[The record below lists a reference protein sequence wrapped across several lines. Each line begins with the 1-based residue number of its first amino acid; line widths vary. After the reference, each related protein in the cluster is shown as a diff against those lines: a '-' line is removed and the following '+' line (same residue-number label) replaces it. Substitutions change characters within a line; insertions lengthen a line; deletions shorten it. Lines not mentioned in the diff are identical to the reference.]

1 MGGNVF
7 DSTAPIKKEHIKPT
21 LLEFFKQFKQIF
33 PKAEPFFREMKT
45 LGSVGKKAFKYI
57 INCS

>member
-33 PKAEPFFREMKT
+33 PNLQLDLFAEFTTALLHRAKE
-45 LGSVGKKAFKYI
+45 
-57 INCS
+57 NW